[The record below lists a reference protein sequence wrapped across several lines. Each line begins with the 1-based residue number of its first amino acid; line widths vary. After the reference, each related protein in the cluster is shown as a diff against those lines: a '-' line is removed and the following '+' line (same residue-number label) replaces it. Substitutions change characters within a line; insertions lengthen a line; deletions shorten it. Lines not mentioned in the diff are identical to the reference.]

1 MTESGLFSMI
11 RNNRISDLQLLFQM
25 LQRRRGSFEL
35 MRNKLSEFI
44 LEEGGK
50 LINDN
55 LLKIEDFI
63 I

>member
-1 MTESGLFSMI
+1 MI
-11 RNNRISDLQLLFQM
+11 RNNRINDLQLLFQM